1 MHARY
6 AWDDAQR
13 SGWFVGRVLRRG
25 VPAKDITKTLTL
37 TLTLTQPEPE
47 PKPEPLT
54 RTRTPS
60 PNLNVNPDHDRAG
73 PEEDA
78 LGQLRRQVLE
88 EGDR

>member
-37 TLTLTQPEPE
+37 TNPN
-47 PKPEPLT
+47 
-54 RTRTPS
+54 
-60 PNLNVNPDHDRAG
+60 PNLNPNPN
-73 PEEDA
+73 PN
-78 LGQLRRQVLE
+78 L
-88 EGDR
+88 